1 MMERIYIFFALLV
14 RVTSTMGQIDH
25 NKSLLIRKCC
35 PEGEHLN
42 VRFSHCVPNEGH
54 YKSTD
59 KLIKIQSVNSVS
71 KNDNSG
77 FPWWMDH
84 AVLPLSSKTFKKVES
99 FFANQPSDRYIE
111 YDGRQPCELDESEIF
126 LSNSDH
132 YFLLDNGTLF
142 YYPNKSSRNVGQF
155 FPPTSYCTDGL
166 DLGGNLT
173 GFVYVLCPCNHVPC
187 VQKCCS
193 FNSILQVRKERGNN
207 VASCARKD
215 EVQNWKPD
223 FYHNRTT
230 KLPTD
235 AMHVILQKK
244 WPNCGVGRG
253 PMVLNVSPANVLFY
267 ENGSVVVEK
276 SGSGEPVPPEDYCV
290 DMSVLEDATPVMN
303 MIVCV
308 DWEVTN
314 VLDDDAMF
322 YGSLF
327 VIGAVFLVGTLLV
340 FSMLSELRT
349 LHGNVIIA
357 QTASLLPSYVFLA
370 VGQLTL
376 RIPRKLCISLAFII
390 QFSFLAAFF
399 WLNVMCID
407 ISWAFSGFRPP
418 QGSVSE
424 RDRKKFIYYS
434 LYAWGSPTIILIVT
448 AVMEFVESIPDTYL
462 KPNFGVKACWFKEK
476 SASFA
481 YFYGPMAALLLVNF
495 ILFIYTTVK
504 IIQVQRDTRILH
516 NGESGR
522 HDGSNFKKDKKRLI
536 LYAKL
541 FCLMGL
547 TWITEIISV
556 LYQDSPHYYWYV
568 TDAINLLRAV
578 FIFIIFCC
586 KRKVFRL
593 LKQRLFP
600 SFGAENN
607 ASQSNGTRKSSSS
620 TQNSILP
627 PIPMNQL
634 NRNGKVADKT
644 TPENR

>member
-1 MMERIYIFFALLV
+1 MLFITISLLCFV
-14 RVTSTMGQIDH
+14 LSNITGE
-25 NKSLLIRKCC
+25 LLIRKCC
-35 PEGEHLN
+35 PERQQLDATMT
-42 VRFSHCVPNEGH
+42 SCVDVPDRESNGFGTRRILASELR
-54 YKSTD
+54 TEERPD
-59 KLIKIQSVNSVS
+59 
-71 KNDNSG
+71 
-77 FPWWMDH
+77 FPWWMNNT
-84 AVLPLSSKTFKKVES
+84 VKTLSVDTLTEISS
-99 FFANQPSDRYIE
+99 FLEDRDENQFIE
-111 YDGRQPCELDESEIF
+111 LGVQQPCE
-126 LSNSDH
+126 DH
-132 YFLLDNGTLF
+132 LTTVINTANKKVQLLYNGSLI
-142 YYPNKSSRNVGQF
+142 YYNIT
-155 FPPTSYCTDGL
+155 FPPHSYCTDVAQGSNRTYYVYL
-166 DLGGNLT
+166 LCSCLITPCVRKCCGSRSMLSIKEDRYSHSMDCIKNNGSSWQPTFYNRMEDGNLT
-173 GFVYVLCPCNHVPC
+173 
-187 VQKCCS
+187 KM
-193 FNSILQVRKERGNN
+193 
-207 VASCARKD
+207 
-215 EVQNWKPD
+215 EVIKPYLL
-223 FYHNRTT
+223 FYRQ
-230 KLPTD
+230 
-235 AMHVILQKK
+235 MQ
-244 WPNCGVGRG
+244 CGSDRAI
-253 PMVLNVSPANVLFY
+253 VLNDNSDWWIYP
-267 ENGSVVVEK
+267 NGSVLVKGFGNGIPFGPEHYCGDLVAEADRAPRILICAQTLK
-276 SGSGEPVPPEDYCV
+276 YKPPEGRHIVY
-290 DMSVLEDATPVMN
+290 LVMF
-303 MIVCV
+303 I
-308 DWEVTN
+308 
-314 VLDDDAMF
+314 
-322 YGSLF
+322 
-327 VIGAVFLVGTLLV
+327 IGAICLLLTLIVL
-340 FSMLSELRT
+340 
-349 LHGNVIIA
+349 A
-357 QTASLLPSYVFLA
+357 LLPSRYRDLLAKASMCHCGSLVVTYVVLGA
-370 VGQLTL
+370 TTLT
-376 RIPRKLCISLAFII
+376 PVVPHSMCISIPFII

>member
-1 MMERIYIFFALLV
+1 MWRLVLAL
-14 RVTSTMGQIDH
+14 TSVATLASGGGE
-25 NKSLLIRKCC
+25 LRKCC
-35 PEGEHLN
+35 PLSEILN
-42 VRFSHCVPNEGH
+42 GSVACVPYN
-54 YKSTD
+54 STD
-59 KLIKIQSVNSVS
+59 VTAFGNDS
-71 KNDNSG
+71 KRWI
-77 FPWWMDH
+77 P
-84 AVLPLSSKTFKKVES
+84 
-99 FFANQPSDRYIE
+99 
-111 YDGRQPCELDESEIF
+111 ESEIDVDNATLQAVLLNTTIKIGAKPACGKMDMDMLVGSGREHYRIFIDDAGNFKLNASKDASLLDLEEFNQWDRPSLDSSDFCMDQMELAGSLMWVAVVCPCRVLPCVKKCCHEGHGFDIPTHSCVRLEEDQQYRYGYWSPKLKVPAPSSHFYRLAASVPDCPGKVFMETTNGSDNKHF
-126 LSNSDH
+126 L
-132 YFLLDNGTLF
+132 LLDNGSLQLST
-142 YYPNKSSRNVGQF
+142 QE
-155 FPPTSYCTDGL
+155 PP
-166 DLGGNLT
+166 
-173 GFVYVLCPCNHVPC
+173 
-187 VQKCCS
+187 
-193 FNSILQVRKERGNN
+193 I
-207 VASCARKD
+207 
-215 EVQNWKPD
+215 
-223 FYHNRTT
+223 
-230 KLPTD
+230 PT
-235 AMHVILQKK
+235 
-244 WPNCGVGRG
+244 
-253 PMVLNVSPANVLFY
+253 
-267 ENGSVVVEK
+267 
-276 SGSGEPVPPEDYCV
+276 
-290 DMSVLEDATPVMN
+290 
-303 MIVCV
+303 
-308 DWEVTN
+308 
-314 VLDDDAMF
+314 AMF
-322 YGSLF
+322 CGDYTTAGGSSE
-327 VIGAVFLVGTLLV
+327 VVFACRLPEEER
-340 FSMLSELRT
+340 SELVYLLYGAGLILSAAVLLAT
-349 LHGNVIIA
+349 VLVQWMIHATNSLHGRLGFTHNCCLVLGF
-357 QTASLLPSYVFLA
+357 LLLSA
-370 VGQLTL
+370 IQLGPNRPVRDMCLT
-376 RIPRKLCISLAFII
+376 LAFII